1 MGKLP
6 FVSWRDDGGRDCA
19 GGSLSHSAEPTR
31 EASWTACQG
40 LQESGVQLRLYQ
52 TGCVGSG
59 RCFVLSGSPV
69 SHRSGE
75 GSAVASRLEESWFI
89 GDIKELFG
97 QFLSNK
103 AGRECSREKEP
114 SLQSYTP
121 GVVLCLWAM
130 RKALGALFLSLV
142 NPSF

>member
-1 MGKLP
+1 MQEARSVILQNQQGKHHGQP
-6 FVSWRDDGGRDCA
+6 ARGFRRRPGW
-19 GGSLSHSAEPTR
+19 
-31 EASWTACQG
+31 Q
-40 LQESGVQLRLYQ
+40 QESGVQLRLYQ

-114 SLQSYTP
+114 SLPSYTP